1 MNANP
6 SKHYD
11 DMGMGY
17 IRKSKQN
24 LHNVYYNNPAI
35 ISLAGEV
42 KGKEVFE
49 VGCGGGSIT
58 EWLAKE
64 GASVTACDISEQMV
78 KYTKKKLGSKAK
90 VLIADISKPLV
101 FLETNSTDLIIA
113 SLVLHYISNWLPVF
127 SEFNRILK
135 KDGSIII
142 SVHHPHADW
151 KWFNKTNYF
160 KKELYEDSWTIDG
173 KSYPVNFY
181 HRTLA
186 NMFAIFRKN
195 GFFVDILLEPFPIP
209 EAKEVDARSYETLL
223 SNPHFLFLRLK
234 KEG

>member
-1 MNANP
+1 MNTNP
-6 SKHYD
+6 SEHYD

-35 ISLAGEV
+35 ISLVGEV
-42 KGKEVFE
+42 KGKEIFE

-58 EWLAKE
+58 EWLVKE

-90 VLIADISKPLV
+90 VLIADISKPLD
-101 FLETNSTDLIIA
+101 FLETNSTDMIIA
-113 SLVLHYISNWLPVF
+113 SLVLHYISNWLSVF
-127 SEFNRILK
+127 SEFDRVLK
-135 KDGSIII
+135 KDGSIVI

-151 KWFNKTNYF
+151 KWFDKTNYF
-160 KKELYEDSWTIDG
+160 KKDLYEDTWTIDG
-173 KSYPVNFY
+173 KPYPVSFY

-186 NMFAIFRKN
+186 NMFAIFRKF
-195 GFFVDILLEPFPIP
+195 GFFVDVLLEPFPIP
-209 EAKEVDARSYETLL
+209 EAKEVDARTYETLL

>member
-1 MNANP
+1 MNTDP
-6 SKHYD
+6 GKHYD
-11 DMGMGY
+11 EMGIAY
-17 IRKSKQN
+17 IRKNKQSI
-24 LHNVYYNNPAI
+24 HNAYYNQPAI
-35 ISLAGEV
+35 ISLAGDV
-42 KGKEVFE
+42 KDKEIFE
-49 VGCGGGSIT
+49 VGCGGGSLT
-58 EWLAKE
+58 EWLVDQ
-64 GASVTACDISEQMV
+64 GATVTACDISEEMV
-78 KYTKKKLGSKAK
+78 KYTKKKLGAKAK
-90 VLIADISKPLV
+90 VLIADISEPLD
-101 FLETNSTDLIIA
+101 FLEDNSVDMIIA

-127 SEFNRILK
+127 SEFKRILK
-135 KDGSIII
+135 NEGSIVI

-173 KSYPVNFY
+173 KPYPVTFY

-209 EAKEVDARSYETLL
+209 EAKEVDARTYETLL

>member
-1 MNANP
+1 MNADP
-6 SKHYD
+6 GKHYD
-11 DMGMGY
+11 NMGIAY

-49 VGCGGGSIT
+49 VGCGGGSLT
-58 EWLAKE
+58 EWLVNQ
-64 GASVTACDISEQMV
+64 GASVIACDVSEQMV
-78 KYTKKKLGSKAK
+78 KYTKKKMGSKAK
-90 VLIADISKPLV
+90 VLIADISKPLD
-101 FLETNSTDLIIA
+101 FLEDNSIDMIIA

-135 KDGSIII
+135 KNGSIVI

-181 HRTLA
+181 HRTLT

-209 EAKEVDARSYETLL
+209 EAKEVDARIYETLL

>member
-1 MNANP
+1 MNTNP
-6 SKHYD
+6 SEHYD

-35 ISLAGEV
+35 ISLVGEV
-42 KGKEVFE
+42 KGKEIFE

-58 EWLAKE
+58 EWLVKE

-90 VLIADISKPLV
+90 VLIADISKPLD
-101 FLETNSTDLIIA
+101 FLETNSTDMIIA
-113 SLVLHYISNWLPVF
+113 SLVLHYISNWLSVF
-127 SEFNRILK
+127 SEFDRVLK
-135 KDGSIII
+135 KDGSIVI

-151 KWFNKTNYF
+151 KWFDKTNYF
-160 KKELYEDSWTIDG
+160 KKDLYEDTWTIDG
-173 KSYPVNFY
+173 KPYPVSFY

-186 NMFAIFRKN
+186 NMFAIFRKF
-195 GFFVDILLEPFPIP
+195 GFFVDVLLEPFPIP
-209 EAKEVDARSYETLL
+209 EAKEVDAKNYEHLL
-223 SNPHFLFLRLK
+223 KNPHFLFLRLK

>member
-1 MNANP
+1 MNTNP
-6 SKHYD
+6 SEHYD

-35 ISLAGEV
+35 ISLVGEV
-42 KGKEVFE
+42 KGKEIFE

-58 EWLAKE
+58 EWLVKE

-90 VLIADISKPLV
+90 VLIADISKPLD
-101 FLETNSTDLIIA
+101 FLETNSTDMIIA
-113 SLVLHYISNWLPVF
+113 SLVLHYISNWLSVF
-127 SEFNRILK
+127 SEFDRVLK
-135 KDGSIII
+135 KDGSIVI

-151 KWFNKTNYF
+151 KWFDKTNYF
-160 KKELYEDSWTIDG
+160 KKDLYEDTWTIDG
-173 KSYPVNFY
+173 KPYPVSFY

-186 NMFAIFRKN
+186 NMFAIFRKF
-195 GFFVDILLEPFPIP
+195 GFFVDVLLEPFPIP
-209 EAKEVDARSYETLL
+209 EAKEVDAKNYEHLL
-223 SNPHFLFLRLK
+223 KNPHFLFLRLK
-234 KEG
+234 KEE

>member
-1 MNANP
+1 MNSDP
-6 SKHYD
+6 GKHYD
-11 DMGMGY
+11 EMGMGY

-49 VGCGGGSIT
+49 VGCGGGLIT
-58 EWLAKE
+58 EWLVNE
-64 GASVTACDISEQMV
+64 GASVIACDISEQMV
-78 KYTKKKLGSKAK
+78 KYTKKKLGDKAK
-90 VLIADISKPLV
+90 VLIADVSEPLD
-101 FLETNSTDLIIA
+101 FLESNSLDMIIA
-113 SLVLHYISNWLPVF
+113 SLVLHYIDNWLPVF

-160 KKELYEDSWTIDG
+160 KKELYEDAWIIDG
-173 KSYPVNFY
+173 KSYPVKFY

-195 GFFVDILLEPFPIP
+195 CFFVDVLTEPFPIP
-209 EAKEVDARSYETLL
+209 EAKQVDAKSYDHLL

>member
-1 MNANP
+1 MNTDP
-6 SKHYD
+6 GKHYD
-11 DMGMGY
+11 KMGMAY

-35 ISLAGEV
+35 VSLAGEV

-49 VGCGGGSIT
+49 VGCGGGSLT
-58 EWLAKE
+58 EWLVNQ
-64 GASVTACDISEQMV
+64 GASVVACDVSEQMV

-90 VLIADISKPLV
+90 ILIADISEPLD
-101 FLETNSTDLIIA
+101 FLEVNSVDMIIA
-113 SLVLHYISNWLPVF
+113 SLVLHYM
-127 SEFNRILK
+127 
-135 KDGSIII
+135 
-142 SVHHPHADW
+142 
-151 KWFNKTNYF
+151 FNKTNYF

-173 KSYPVNFY
+173 KAYPVNFY